1 MAGGSVTTLA
11 QIVIKR
17 VSALLIRFILFY
29 FFFTKWNKNFFQ
41 TLQ

>member
-17 VSALLIRFILFY
+17 VSVLLIRFVLFL
-29 FFFTKWNKNFFQ
+29 FFFHKME
-41 TLQ
+41 